1 MGEIDLVF
9 EKKIIKR
16 KNNLVKADVRGL
28 FFYFKYT
35 YAVSIDFKYT
45 YAVWIDFWFDIK
57 REVKWRSSHS
67 TIDILEAA
75 EQIVIEICL
84 KWIC

>member
-1 MGEIDLVF
+1 MGEIGLVF
-9 EKKIIKR
+9 EKKMIKR
-16 KNNLVKADVRGL
+16 KNNLEKADVRGL
-28 FFYFKYT
+28 FFYFKYVV
-35 YAVSIDFKYT
+35 YFNLHICSFNRS
-45 YAVWIDFWFDIK
+45 WFAIK
-57 REVKWRSSHS
+57 REVKWRSGHS